1 MNFYGVMSVGRKARL
16 GVLGFLAFTA
26 LPVIEIALLVEM
38 GKRIGTWWTVFFVIG
53 TGLLGGALLGLE
65 GYGVVRNLQSEVRS
79 GKIPEDPIID
89 GVLVVIGALLLI
101 SPGVLTDATG
111 IILMFPPSRFLVRSG
126 VKRWIR
132 KFIMINL

>member
-1 MNFYGVMSVGRKARL
+1 MGWKGRL

-26 LPVIEIALLVEM
+26 LPVIEIAILVEV
-38 GKRIGTWWTVFFVIG
+38 GKRIGTWWTIAFVIG
-53 TGLLGGALLGLE
+53 TGILGGALLAFE
-65 GYGVVRNLQSEVRS
+65 GYGVVRRLQSDIRN

-111 IILMFPPSRFLVRSG
+111 VILMLRPSRFLVRIG
-126 VKRWIR
+126 VKRWIG
-132 KFIMINL
+132 KFITINL